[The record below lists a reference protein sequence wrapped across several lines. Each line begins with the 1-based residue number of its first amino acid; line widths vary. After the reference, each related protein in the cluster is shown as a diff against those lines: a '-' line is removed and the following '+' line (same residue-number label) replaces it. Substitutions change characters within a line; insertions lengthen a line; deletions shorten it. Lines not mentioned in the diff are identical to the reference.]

1 MPVFD
6 VDILS
11 FISQFPIDKIA
22 WVDSISITNPGP
34 TYANEDVQRARIVT
48 GQKAHGVGR
57 PCFIRA
63 RYRIDGGVWQDMGTV
78 LTYTFSIPS
87 VGVVLPGR
95 LSQISIGCDAS
106 NVYFR
111 TANGHHSNA
120 SGGPAPPYS
129 YTSYSHTFD
138 IQYVLYEMT

>member
-1 MPVFD
+1 MAVQD

-22 WVDSISITNPGP
+22 WVDSITIVNSGP
-34 TYANEDVQRARIVT
+34 VYATEDMQRAKIVT
-48 GQKAHGVGR
+48 DTKAHPVGR

-63 RYRIDGGVWQDMGTV
+63 RYRIDGGNWQDMTSISF
-78 LTYTFSIPS
+78 YTFTVIAF
-87 VGVVLPGR
+87 GVVLGSR
-95 LSQISIGCDAS
+95 IAQMSIGCDAN

-111 TANGHHSNA
+111 TANGHHSDA
-120 SGGPAPPYS
+120 SGSGPFT
-129 YTSYSHTFD
+129 YTTYSHTFD

>member
-1 MPVFD
+1 MAVQD

-22 WVDSISITNPGP
+22 LVDSITIVNPGP
-34 TYANEDVQRARIVT
+34 TYANEDLQRARVVT
-48 GQKAHGVGR
+48 AQKAHSIGR

-63 RYRIDGGVWQDMGTV
+63 RYRIDGGTWQDMT
-78 LTYTFSIPS
+78 TIMFYTFT
-87 VGVVLPGR
+87 VTAFGAVLGNR
-95 LSQISIGCDAS
+95 IAQMSIGCDAN

-111 TANGHHSNA
+111 TANGHHSDA
-120 SGGPAPPYS
+120 SGSGPFS
-129 YTSYSHTFD
+129 FTTYSHTFD